1 MELSFAAFFL
11 IQWDLVCESQSLKS
25 MAKFLFMA
33 GMLVGGLSGL
43 CTLTPQ
49 GRTRWLWEVGGRCS
63 GPRWEGKTMGGRAS
77 EGQPGYQGGCGMS
90 GR

>member
-33 GMLVGGLSGL
+33 GMLVGSIVYGHLSD
-43 CTLTPQ
+43 
-49 GRTRWLWEVGGRCS
+49 R
-63 GPRWEGKTMGGRAS
+63 
-77 EGQPGYQGGCGMS
+77 
-90 GR
+90 